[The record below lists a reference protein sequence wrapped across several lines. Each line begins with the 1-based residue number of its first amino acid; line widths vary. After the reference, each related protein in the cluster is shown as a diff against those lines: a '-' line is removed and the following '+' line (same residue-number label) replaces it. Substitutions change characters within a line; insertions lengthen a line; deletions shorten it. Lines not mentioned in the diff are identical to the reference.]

1 MVGALFLDLS
11 KAFDT
16 MSHDLILSKLSDF
29 GVAPLER
36 EWFADYLFRRIQ
48 LVQVEHQYSSPFTI
62 ISGVPQ
68 GSILGPLL
76 FLIFFDDLQ
85 KQLSEAH
92 CIQYAD
98 DTVVFVAH
106 QNLETINE
114 TLNNELCKL
123 QAYFRN
129 NELVLNLKKGKTE
142 TVYLALQN
150 DCQSKFR
157 IRYL

>member
-1 MVGALFLDLS
+1 MPVPEQGIRHHESWFDIEQTKWFWCCSFRKRMVCWLFVWEDTISSGWTPALLVVCQVNFRVPS
-11 KAFDT
+11 VFD
-16 MSHDLILSKLSDF
+16 
-29 GVAPLER
+29 
-36 EWFADYLFRRIQ
+36 
-48 LVQVEHQYSSPFTI
+48 
-62 ISGVPQ
+62 
-68 GSILGPLL
+68 
-76 FLIFFDDLQ
+76 IFCLQ
-85 KQLSEAH
+85 EQLSEAH